1 MEDVIVREY
10 REGDEAEIG
19 RLFNEVFETSRSL
32 EEWHWKFRD
41 NPAGVKM
48 ISVAEAAGAVV
59 GHYANMVLR
68 FRYRDRVVT
77 VAMPVDNFIVP
88 AYRGGMKGVQKRLFD
103 FQEVFWDRLWF
114 GFGFPNEA
122 HYIVG
127 KRVLHY
133 KDVGEIQ
140 VLFKRLDPRL
150 LVRDRF
156 PWLPPYLLKCAQA
169 LSGAWL
175 RASSGNPGVETAA
188 GVRTRIAERFDERVD
203 ALWDRVKDRHKVI
216 CVRDRK
222 YLDWRFR
229 KPGAD
234 YRIVLAEK
242 GGELAGYAVTLA
254 RRGKDAV
261 EGYIVDVLADGTP
274 GAASAL
280 VRRSVLEL
288 LSQKA
293 DFALCW
299 RVPDT
304 EVSRALAEAG
314 FGEREDYFPRV
325 HHVFYIRDPE
335 RADEA
340 VIGEQSN
347 WYVTMADS
355 DTI

>member
-1 MEDVIVREY
+1 MEDVIVRNY
-10 REGDEAEIG
+10 CEGDEVKIG
-19 RLFNEVFETSRSL
+19 RLFNEVFQTSRPL
-32 EEWHWKFRD
+32 EEWYWKFRG
-41 NPAGVKM
+41 NPADLKM
-48 ISVAEAAGAVV
+48 ITVAEAAGAIV
-59 GHYANMVLR
+59 GHYAYMVFR
-68 FRYRDRVVT
+68 FRYQDRVVP

-88 AYRGGMKGVQKRLFD
+88 AYRGGIKGVQKRMFD
-103 FQEVFWDRLWF
+103 FQDLDRVWF
-114 GFGFPNEA
+114 GFGFPNKA
-122 HYIVG
+122 HYVVG
-127 KRVLHY
+127 KRVLNY
-133 KDVGEIQ
+133 KDVGKIQ

-156 PWLPPYLLKCAQA
+156 PWLPPYLLKCARS
-169 LSGAWL
+169 LFGAWL
-175 RASSGNPGVETAA
+175 RASSGNPGAETAA

-242 GGELAGYAVTLA
+242 GGELAGYAVTLV

-280 VRRSVLEL
+280 VRRSILEL
-288 LSQKA
+288 LSQGA

-299 RVPDT
+299 RVPDPD
-304 EVSRALAEAG
+304 VSQALTEAG

-325 HHVFYIRDPE
+325 NHVFYIPDPE

-340 VIGEQSN
+340 VIREQSN

-355 DTI
+355 DTH

>member
-1 MEDVIVREY
+1 MEDIIVRNY
-10 REGDEAEIG
+10 RDGDEAEIG
-19 RLFNEVFETSRSL
+19 RLFNEIFGTSRPI
-32 EEWHWKFRD
+32 EEWDWKFRD
-41 NPAGVKM
+41 NPADLKM
-48 ISVAEAAGAVV
+48 IAVAEAAGAIV
-59 GHYANMVLR
+59 GQYANLVCR
-68 FRYRDRVVT
+68 FRYQDRVVT

-88 AYRGGMKGVQKRLFD
+88 AYRGGMKGVQKRMFD
-103 FQEVFWDRLWF
+103 FQDEFWDRLWF
-114 GFGFPNEA
+114 GFGFPNKA
-122 HYIVG
+122 HYAVG

-133 KDVGEIQ
+133 KDVGKIQ

-150 LVRDRF
+150 LVRDRY
-156 PWLPPYLLKCAQA
+156 PWMPPFLLKFTRS
-169 LSGAWL
+169 LYDVWL
-175 RASSGNPGVETAA
+175 RASSRNPGAETAA

-216 CVRDRK
+216 CVRDRR

-234 YRIVLAEK
+234 YRIILAEK

-254 RRGKDAV
+254 RRGKDAM
-261 EGYIVDVLADGTP
+261 EGYLVDVLTDGTP
-274 GAASAL
+274 GAASVL
-280 VRRSVLEL
+280 VRRSILEL

-299 RVPDT
+299 RVSDT

-314 FGEREDYFPRV
+314 FVEREDYFPRV
-325 HHVFYIRDPE
+325 NHVFYIRDPE

-340 VIGEQSN
+340 ILKEQSN